1 VTSHPLVDE
10 LALALLIADRADAIT
25 MDRFNARDLV
35 VETKPDLTP
44 VSDADK
50 AVEQMIRDLVAAE
63 RPDQGVLG
71 EFPSSGR
78 AGALDRRSADGTK
91 NFVRRVPVGPP

>member
-1 VTSHPLVDE
+1 MGVFSTAAGGSVSRVTYAYVDD
-10 LALALLIADRADAIT
+10 LALALLFADRADAIT

-50 AVEQMIRDLVAAE
+50 AVERMIRDLVAAE
-63 RPDQGVLG
+63 RPGD
-71 EFPSSGR
+71 
-78 AGALDRRSADGTK
+78 
-91 NFVRRVPVGPP
+91 